1 MNSKR
6 ANLPDIYIYKLV
18 ADTGGAPC
26 VTDRLLSLAIC
37 KPDIRKTASV
47 GSLIFGF
54 GGRKYGERLIYI
66 ARVTGKPAA
75 GDYYRDRRYARRAD
89 CIYRDVNGSALLKS
103 NARYHAITDQRR
115 KDVGLR
121 FERAFVLLSDDF
133 RYFGRSGTNDY
144 KFRFS
149 RIRDAIE
156 GLGRG
161 HRRFHSD
168 ALREELFTLKK
179 ETWRRFTRAKNGPP
193 TDRDRAARCNRESAS
208 GICARRDRARQFH

>member
-1 MNSKR
+1 MKSKHANS
-6 ANLPDIYIYKLV
+6 PDIYIYKLV

-26 VTDRLLSLAIC
+26 LTDRLLSLAIC
-37 KPDIRKTASV
+37 KPNIRKTASV

-66 ARVTGKPAA
+66 ARITDKPAA
-75 GDYYRDRRYARRAD
+75 GDYYRDPRYASRAD
-89 CIYRDVNGSALLKS
+89 CIYRDVNGRAVLKS

-115 KDVGLR
+115 KDVGLH

-133 RYFGRSGTNDY
+133 RYFGRRGTDDY

-149 RIRDAIE
+149 RIRDAVE
-156 GLGRG
+156 SLGRG

-168 ALREELFTLKK
+168 ALREELLALKK
-179 ETWRRFTRAKNGPP
+179 EMWGRFSRAKNGPP
-193 TDRDRAARCNRESAS
+193 TDRDPAKPCNSESAS
-208 GICARRDRARQFH
+208 GICVRIGPGGRFH